1 MKKLP
6 LILSIVSII
15 AVAILLV
22 LEFTDKEEKESGEN
36 IARVESEAING
47 IAYVEVDTVIY
58 NFDYYFKLR
67 DELVAKQQKAESEL
81 NTKGRQY
88 EAGAKDYEDKVRKGL
103 VTRATAAQMEQ
114 NLMQQ
119 QQDLVNLR
127 DQLQYDLMEEEQVM
141 NRKVL
146 EYIYTFLD
154 EYAVESGYQYILGKS
169 FGGQVLYSEKSLDI
183 TSDVLEKLNAKYA
196 AENK

>member
-6 LILSIVSII
+6 LILSVVSII
-15 AVAILLV
+15 AVAILMV
-22 LEFTDKEEKESGEN
+22 LEFTDRDEKESGDN
-36 IARVESEAING
+36 LARTESTAVNG

-88 EAGAKDYEDKVRKGL
+88 ETGAKDYEDKVRKGL

-114 NLMQQ
+114 NLLQQ

-141 NRKVL
+141 NRKVM
-146 EYIYTFLD
+146 EYIYSFLD

-183 TSDVLEKLNAKYA
+183 TSEVLERLNAKYA

>member
-22 LEFTDKEEKESGEN
+22 LEFTDKDDKESGEN
-36 IARVESEAING
+36 IARAESEAING
-47 IAYVEVDTVIY
+47 IAYVEVDTIIY
-58 NFDYYFKLR
+58 NFDFYFKLR
-67 DELVAKQQKAESEL
+67 DELVVKQQKAESEL
-81 NTKGRQY
+81 NNKGRQY
-88 EAGAKDYEDKVRKGL
+88 ETGAKDYEDKVRKGL

-114 NLMQQ
+114 NLIQQ
-119 QQDLVNLR
+119 QQDLVTLR
-127 DQLQYDLMEEEQVM
+127 DKLQYDLMEEEQVM

-146 EYIYTFLD
+146 EYIYNFLD
-154 EYAVESGYQYILGKS
+154 EYAAEAGYQYILGKS
-169 FGGQVLYSEKSLDI
+169 FGGQVMYSEKSLDI
-183 TSDVLEKLNAKYA
+183 TDDVLQKLNEKYA